1 MGKIV
6 CEQGTGCAWPN
17 CECTWQQSP
26 VEQRKSLAPGV
37 DRPRYDAPVQP
48 AGMYAGSKH
57 QKADPERMRAVLA
70 DQFGPIIGTPAR
82 RVIPIKAEQA
92 PQLFDADI
100 VEIML
105 RQAGAVTEGF
115 YIVIKRRETLEKLAE
130 ALNNLGS

>member
-1 MGKIV
+1 V
-6 CEQGTGCAWPN
+6 
-17 CECTWQQSP
+17 
-26 VEQRKSLAPGV
+26 AP
-37 DRPRYDAPVQP
+37 AP
-48 AGMYAGSKH
+48 MYADSKH
-57 QKADPERMRAVLA
+57 QKADPARMRAVLA